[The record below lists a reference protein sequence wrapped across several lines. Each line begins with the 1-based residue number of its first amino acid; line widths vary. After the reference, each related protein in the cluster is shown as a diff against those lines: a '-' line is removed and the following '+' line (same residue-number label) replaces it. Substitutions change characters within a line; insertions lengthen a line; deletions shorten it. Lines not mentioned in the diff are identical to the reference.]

1 MISALPTRFCQSF
14 RSVTRVVASS
24 FSRSPIFPSCHSAFS
39 RRCQPVQ
46 SVAGSWPSSRPS
58 SRTSTCGSMSPKDS
72 ATGSVRSQPMREGVR
87 LLRGRQVAGLDGL
100 RERLRLRQGLV
111 GLLLH
116 VLAVGG
122 HGLVEARVAR
132 GGLAAGGLHVLAD
145 ALALHAG
152 LAGDPVVAGL
162 HLGGDPLP
170 GAGADVLPLGDH
182 PVVGEEE
189 VDLGDLGALVLD
201 GEFDVS
207 GREPDLRHLAL
218 VVRRRHRD
226 DVLAVLG
233 AALLR
238 APRDGGQGRGGGYG
252 GDEESLAAR
261 MRAPRDGRK
270 CA

>member
-1 MISALPTRFCQSF
+1 MSALPTRFCQSF
-14 RSVTRVVASS
+14 RSVTRVAASS

-46 SVAGSWPSSRPS
+46 SVAGSALLEAVLADVHLRVDVAEGLRDRLRALPADA
-58 SRTSTCGSMSPKDS
+58 G
-72 ATGSVRSQPMREGVR
+72 GGVR
-87 LLRGRQVAGLDGL
+87 LLRGLQVTGLDGL
-100 RERLRLRQGLV
+100 RERLGLRQGLV
-111 GLLLH
+111 GLRLH

-122 HGLVEARVAR
+122 HGLVEPGVALGR
-132 GGLAAGGLHVLAD
+132 LAAGGLHVLAD

-162 HLGGDPLP
+162 HLGGDPLL

-189 VDLGDLGALVLD
+189 IDLGDLGTLVLY
-201 GEFDVS
+201 GQFDVP
-207 GREPDLRHLAL
+207 GRELRLRDLAR

-233 AALLR
+233 TALLR
-238 APRDGGQGRGGGYG
+238 AARDGGQGRDG
-252 GDEESLAAR
+252 GDGGDGGESGGSHAGLQGMAE
-261 MRAPRDGRK
+261 K